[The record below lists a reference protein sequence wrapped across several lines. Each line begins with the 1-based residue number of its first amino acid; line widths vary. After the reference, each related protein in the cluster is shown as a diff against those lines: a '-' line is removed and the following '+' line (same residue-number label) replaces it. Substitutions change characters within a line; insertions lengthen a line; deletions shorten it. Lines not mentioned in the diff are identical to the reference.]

1 MPSTPVIGP
10 VSAIPR
16 RSRSRALTRA
26 GSTSP
31 VLPAAVLVVLLMAL
45 LMAGGCVSRTRPLEP
60 ADLRADERQYLSR
73 MLLLERVK
81 ATLLVDPARGATLA
95 DSLSAA
101 WGDSARSLTLALAP
115 TDPERAALVHEFLLR
130 LLAAEQDSLLRHGGR
145 RALTAPW
152 PAPADSVPGAF
163 YPGSGRLRAGD

>member
-1 MPSTPVIGP
+1 MPSTPANG
-10 VSAIPR
+10 SASALPR
-16 RSRSRALTRA
+16 RAGLRAWTPQGGLA
-26 GSTSP
+26 
-31 VLPAAVLVVLLMAL
+31 LAL
-45 LMAGGCVSRTRPLEP
+45 LAILLAAGGCMSRTRPLEP

-73 MLLLERVK
+73 MLILERVK
-81 ATLLVDPARGATLA
+81 ATLLVDASRGAVLA

-145 RALTAPW
+145 RAVTAPW
-152 PAPADSVPGAF
+152 PTPADSVPGAF